1 MHSVSKYHCFQCN
14 FKATQK
20 SNLNVHRRSVHEGIK
35 YPCDQCEYKATLKY
49 IRGQYIK
56 ELDIHVINVSIKLL
70 NQVISRD
77 TSSQYMRV

>member
-56 ELDIHVINVSIKLL
+56 E
-70 NQVISRD
+70 
-77 TSSQYMRV
+77 